1 MIDTPTEM
9 NNVALN
15 IAWVRRWIKQNVTIF
30 RLSVTIISP
39 SCLRVDSA
47 TVFFWSGCADAHIAP
62 NNAVNNPDDSKIL
75 LKAFVSE
82 RNG

>member
-15 IAWVRRWIKQNVTIF
+15 IAWVRRWIKQNVTIL

-47 TVFFWSGCADAHIAP
+47 TVFF
-62 NNAVNNPDDSKIL
+62 
-75 LKAFVSE
+75 
-82 RNG
+82 